1 MPNASSEVSLPWRRS
16 RHLHAWSAA
25 QQCSIDRRG
34 ADRPSFLPSSKNVQG
49 SWATLHPKMCSRCE
63 SRGGGTGIN
72 CSRVLEVWAC
82 QVAHMVVG
90 SVGFVDSDG
99 GWAPPVGG
107 RESRTD
113 DQHPPPCEVSRSPL
127 SQRRTADRPA
137 RTGTPTLESDLLK
150 ETLSIRRK
158 NVKVWEVF
166 PPPPLLLW
174 PDQGFQKCFLSEWGQ
189 WRWKWVVIESE
200 WRKSRNLVRCR
211 WDSIIWDSKSD

>member
-1 MPNASSEVSLPWRRS
+1 MEKKPAPACLVGGTAMQYWSS
-16 RHLHAWSAA
+16 
-25 QQCSIDRRG
+25 RRG
-34 ADRPSFLPSSKNVQG
+34 PTLVLSFLQERPRIVR
-49 SWATLHPKMCSRCE
+49 TLHPTMCSRCE

-90 SVGFVDSDG
+90 SVGFVGSDG

-150 ETLSIRRK
+150 ETFSIERK
-158 NVKVWEVF
+158 RSKSGRF
-166 PPPPLLLW
+166 SLLPPPLVTRTR
-174 PDQGFQKCFLSEWGQ
+174 FSS
-189 WRWKWVVIESE
+189 VS
-200 WRKSRNLVRCR
+200 
-211 WDSIIWDSKSD
+211 

>member
-1 MPNASSEVSLPWRRS
+1 MPNASSEVFLPWRRS

-49 SWATLHPKMCSRCE
+49 SWATLHPTMCSRCE

-82 QVAHMVVG
+82 QVAYMVVG
-90 SVGFVDSDG
+90 SVGFVGSDG

-137 RTGTPTLESDLLK
+137 RTGTPTLESELLK
-150 ETLSIRRK
+150 ETFPIERK
-158 NVKVWEVF
+158 MSKSGRF
-166 PPPPLLLW
+166 SLLPPPLVTR
-174 PDQGFQKCFLSEWGQ
+174 PRFSSVF
-189 WRWKWVVIESE
+189 
-200 WRKSRNLVRCR
+200 
-211 WDSIIWDSKSD
+211 

>member
-49 SWATLHPKMCSRCE
+49 SWATLHPTMCSGGER
-63 SRGGGTGIN
+63 RGGGTGIN

-82 QVAHMVVG
+82 QVAYMVVG
-90 SVGFVDSDG
+90 SVGFVGSDG

-137 RTGTPTLESDLLK
+137 RTGTPTLESELLK
-150 ETLSIRRK
+150 ETFPIERK
-158 NVKVWEVF
+158 MSKSGRF
-166 PPPPLLLW
+166 SLLPPPLVTR
-174 PDQGFQKCFLSEWGQ
+174 PEFPKVFF
-189 WRWKWVVIESE
+189 
-200 WRKSRNLVRCR
+200 
-211 WDSIIWDSKSD
+211 